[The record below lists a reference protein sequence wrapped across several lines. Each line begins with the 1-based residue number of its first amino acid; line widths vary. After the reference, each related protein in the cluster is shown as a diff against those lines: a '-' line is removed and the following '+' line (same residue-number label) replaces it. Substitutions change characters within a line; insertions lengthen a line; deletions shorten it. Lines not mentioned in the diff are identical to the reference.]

1 MDESNVLKT
10 STELIIKTESVSLN
24 GNNVPEENSTK
35 PIPIKEN
42 PMNKMPEKNIPTANC
57 YW

>member
-10 STELIIKTESVSLN
+10 PTELIIKTELVSLN
-24 GNNVPEENSTK
+24 GNNASEENSTK
-35 PIPIKEN
+35 SLPIKEKSN
-42 PMNKMPEKNIPTANC
+42 NKMPEKNIPTANC